1 MRRFSP
7 IGWLLVGVAVV
18 IAVEL
23 IVTAITGTTSRLWV
37 SNWWGIAFVILI
49 VVAAIL
55 AIATFGAAL
64 AAHRAPEVSIKANP
78 LAQFLF
84 QDTNSAVLW
93 MIVRIYVGIEW
104 FDAGFE
110 KVRSPAWTGAAAGT
124 ALRGFIEGAISGA
137 SGAHPS
143 VQGWYAGF
151 LRVAI
156 VPNVH
161 WFSFLVAYGELLL
174 GIALI
179 LGVFTGVAA
188 FVGAFANMNYML
200 AGTTS
205 TNPILAFLQLF
216 LILAWRVAGYYG
228 VDHYLLPAL
237 GTPWEPG
244 AAFGGQ
250 RRQTRAAPPEVQG

>member
-7 IGWLLVGVAVV
+7 IGWLLIGVTVV

-23 IVTAITGTTSRLWV
+23 IVVSITGATGEPWA
-37 SNWWGIAFVILI
+37 SNWWGAAFVILI
-49 VVAAIL
+49 VVAAVL

-64 AAHRAPEVSIKANP
+64 VAHRAPEISIKANP

-93 MIVRIYVGIEW
+93 MIIRIYVGLQW
-104 FDAGFE
+104 FEAGFE

-124 ALRGFIEGAISGA
+124 ALKGFVLGAIGKGQGEHA
-137 SGAHPS
+137 L
-143 VQGWYAGF
+143 VQGWYVNF
-151 LRVAI
+151 LNAFI

-161 WFSFLVAYGELLL
+161 WFSYLVAYGELVV

-179 LGVFTGVAA
+179 VGAFTGVAA
-188 FVGAFANMNYML
+188 FFGAFMNMNYML

-205 TNPILAFLQLF
+205 TNPILAFLELF

-228 VDHYLLPAL
+228 LDNWLLPAL

-244 AAFGGQ
+244 TAFRGQ
-250 RRQTRAAPPEVQG
+250 QRQRPAAPPEVQG